1 MLVKAL
7 PHVGDKHGE
16 TVCCAG
22 VTINGEWRR
31 LFPVSFR
38 SLDKERKFN
47 RWDWIE
53 YNWRSPKSDRRPESR
68 HVQEN
73 SIRVLHKLVQKERHT
88 FLQRIVRQSVLE
100 AEEAGETLVLI
111 RPKESWFYWEE
122 KSPEKLEQQ
131 SKEYQAAAS
140 QLSFF
145 ADDKRP
151 LVPCPFEFK
160 FRYRSADGQPH
171 TATCDDWE
179 TSATYF
185 RLERRH
191 GSATALERMSTIF
204 NQQYVSAGMAFAMG
218 THSRFPKTWLLVGI
232 IRLDETTQQSLEV

>member
-22 VTINGEWRR
+22 VTKEGKWRR
-31 LFPVSFR
+31 LFPVNFR
-38 SLDKERKFN
+38 SLEKEKQFN

-53 YNWRSPKSDRRPESR
+53 YQWRAPRSDRRPESR

-73 SIRVLHKLVQKERHT
+73 SIRVLHPLPPRERHRLLERT
-88 FLQRIVRQSVLE
+88 LRRSVVQ
-100 AEEAGETLVLI
+100 ASEAGESLTLI
-111 RPKESWFYWEE
+111 RPLEPAFFFEPKTSERIKEQAE
-122 KSPEKLEQQ
+122 
-131 SKEYQAAAS
+131 EYQGAAS

-145 ADDKRP
+145 ANDTRP
-151 LVPCPFEFK
+151 LAPCPFEFK
-160 FRYRSADGQPH
+160 FRYRLPDGQLRI
-171 TATCDDWE
+171 ATCEDWE

-185 RLERRH
+185 RLEKRL
-191 GSATALERMSTIF
+191 GVAAALARMSEIF
-204 NQQYVSAGMAFAMG
+204 NQHYPSAGMAFAMG

-232 IRLDETTQQSLEV
+232 LRLDASQQTSFEF